1 MTNKLCIPAR
11 TLIFIGLFALFARP
25 AEAGKAFGDYPD
37 LKGMYEEIYKL
48 EKDFPG
54 NAKVIEYGRSVQG
67 RPLLAVR
74 ISLDLADTKP
84 AAAVSGNIHG
94 NEWIGNRVAM
104 GVARRLLEGR
114 ESDAWITG
122 LLGRVDFYV
131 LPCLNPDGYF
141 KTESWLTKESMP
153 ARVARKN
160 AHGVDIN
167 RNFPLPATRTVNI
180 EMAGSADPD
189 SERYTG
195 PSPYSEPESAAIRD
209 FFAARTIFAAV
220 DLHSNWGTIF
230 PPKCNSGKCEAKFK
244 KMCAAAAGKQAA
256 VKYPCV
262 IGRHVDSFSGE
273 MEDALFYDFGVMAVC
288 WEVFTQAAGQ
298 DQEGR
303 LKNPFW
309 AINPVDIQMWVD
321 NDRDG
326 ILAAIDAAYDI
337 TGGKPIPPELRKV
350 EGTK

>member
-1 MTNKLCIPAR
+1 MTNKMHIAAVAAVAFA
-11 TLIFIGLFALFARP
+11 IFALFARP
-25 AEAGKAFGDYPD
+25 ASAGKAFGDYPD
-37 LKGMYEEIYKL
+37 IDGMYEEIYRL
-48 EKDFPG
+48 EKDFPE
-54 NAKVIEYGRSVQG
+54 NAKVVEYGKSAQG
-67 RPLLAVR
+67 RPLLAVK
-74 ISLDLADTKP
+74 ISLDLSGEKP
-84 AAAVSGNIHG
+84 SAAVSGNIHG

-104 GVARRLLEGR
+104 AAARRLLEGR
-114 ESDAWITG
+114 LNDEWIAG
-122 LLGRVDFYV
+122 LLGRMDFYV

-141 KTESWLTKESMP
+141 KTQTWLEKEKMP

-167 RNFPLPATRTVNI
+167 RNFPLPAARTVDI
-180 EMAGSADPD
+180 EMAGSDDPD

-195 PSPYSEPESAAIRD
+195 PAPYSEPESAAIRD
-209 FFAARTIFAAV
+209 FFASHTIFAAV

-230 PPKCNSGKCEAKFK
+230 PPKCNSGKCEAKFR
-244 KMCAAAAGKQAA
+244 KMCAAAALKQAA

-288 WEVFTQAAGQ
+288 WEVFTQAAAQ
-298 DQEGR
+298 EQEGR

-309 AINPVDIQMWVD
+309 AINPADIRKWAD
-321 NDRDG
+321 NDTDA
-326 ILAAIDAAYDI
+326 ILAAIAEAYDI
-337 TGGKPIPPELRKV
+337 TGGKPFPPELRKV